1 MPRTKKIKHED
12 ENGKPICGAKLKSR
26 GRKGSGKLCRRS
38 PMANGKCALHGGKS
52 TGPKNS
58 SAYYKKQVLEV
69 PGGTRLEDALGL
81 ANPLDLTGEL
91 GFVRSLLVQMQD
103 DPLKAYC
110 TTCKQWV
117 TVDISCPREEE
128 MNENRINDGKPAQ
141 DHYVH
146 VRDNDF
152 SKVVTAT
159 KHLSE
164 IAKNQKEIQKGK
176 EITVRVE
183 ILNLLVAKVVQ
194 AYEEAD
200 KIGDSNGRRTVFI
213 ERLEQ
218 LVLNQSTAGVI
229 EGQSRPTAN
238 RR

>member
-1 MPRTKKIKHED
+1 MPRSKKERHYDDK
-12 ENGKPICGAKLKSR
+12 NKPICGAKLKGKKKGQKCKR
-26 GRKGSGKLCRRS
+26 PPMHNGRCHV
-38 PMANGKCALHGGKS
+38 HGGKS

-58 SAYYKKQVLEV
+58 AAYYQKQVLEA
-69 PGGTRLEDALGL
+69 PGGTRLEEALGL

-91 GFVRSLLVQMQD
+91 GFVRNLLVQMQD

-110 TTCKQWV
+110 TTCKAWV
-117 TVDISCPREEE
+117 VVEAKCPREDE
-128 MNENRINDGKPAQ
+128 MNENRINDGKPEQ
-141 DHYVH
+141 HHNVH

-152 SKVVTAT
+152 GKIVQAT
-159 KHLSE
+159 KQLSE

-183 ILNLLVAKVVQ
+183 ILNLLVAKVIE

-200 KIGDSNGRRTVFI
+200 KLQDSNTRRLTFV

-218 LVLNQSTAGVI
+218 LVLNQSTSAVI
-229 EGQSRPTAN
+229 EGQPR
-238 RR
+238 

>member
-1 MPRTKKIKHED
+1 MPRSKKERHYD
-12 ENGKPICGAKLKSR
+12 DNDKPICGAKLKSR
-26 GRKGSGKLCRRS
+26 GRAGSGKKCKRA
-38 PMANGKCALHGGKS
+38 PMANGRCALHGGKS

-58 SAYYKKQVLEV
+58 SAYYKKQVLEA

-81 ANPLDLTGEL
+81 VNPLDLTGEL
-91 GFVRSLLVQMQD
+91 GFIRSLLVQMQE

-110 TTCKQWV
+110 TTCKAWV
-117 TVDISCPREEE
+117 VVEAKCSREDE
-128 MNENRINDGKPAQ
+128 MNELRINDGKPEQ
-141 DHYVH
+141 HHNVH

-164 IAKNQKEIQKGK
+164 VAKNQKEIQKGK

-183 ILNLLVAKVVQ
+183 ILNLLVAKVIE

-200 KIGDSNGRRTVFI
+200 KLNDGNRRRTVFVD
-213 ERLEQ
+213 RLEQ
-218 LVLNQSTAGVI
+218 LVLNQSAAGVI
-229 EGQSRPTAN
+229 EGQSRSA
-238 RR
+238 

>member
-1 MPRTKKIKHED
+1 MPRSKKERHFD
-12 ENGKPICGAKLKSR
+12 ENDKPICGAKLK
-26 GRKGSGKLCRRS
+26 GKKKGGICKRS
-38 PMANGKCALHGGKS
+38 PMKNGRCHIHGGKS

-58 SAYYKKQVLEV
+58 AAYYQKQVLEV
-69 PGGTRLEDALGL
+69 PGGTRLEEALNL
-81 ANPLDLTGEL
+81 TNPLDLTGEL
-91 GFVRSLLVQMQD
+91 GFVRNLLVQMQD

-117 TVDISCPREEE
+117 VVDISCPREEE
-128 MNENRINDGKPAQ
+128 MNENRINDGKAPQ

-183 ILNLLVAKVVQ
+183 ILNLLVAKVVE

-200 KIGDSNGRRTVFI
+200 KLGDSNQRRLVFV

-229 EGQSRPTAN
+229 EGQSRPAQN

>member
-1 MPRTKKIKHED
+1 MPRSKKIKHQD
-12 ENGKPICGAKLKSR
+12 DSGKAICGAKLKSR
-26 GRKGSGKLCRRS
+26 GRKGSGKLCKRS

-58 SAYYKKQVLEV
+58 AAYYKKQVLEV

-117 TVDISCPREEE
+117 VVDISCPHEEE
-128 MNENRINDGKPAQ
+128 MNENRINDGKAPQ

-183 ILNLLVAKVVQ
+183 ILNLLVAKVIE

-200 KIGDSNGRRTVFI
+200 KLGDSNRRRVVFV

-218 LVLNQSTAGVI
+218 LVLNQSTSGVI
-229 EGQSRPTAN
+229 ERESRAATN
-238 RR
+238 G